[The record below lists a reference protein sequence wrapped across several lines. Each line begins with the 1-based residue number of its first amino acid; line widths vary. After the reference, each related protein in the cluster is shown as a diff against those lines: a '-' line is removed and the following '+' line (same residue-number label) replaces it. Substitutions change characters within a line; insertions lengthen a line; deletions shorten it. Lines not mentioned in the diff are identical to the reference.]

1 MNCGSRN
8 ANENFCDGVQT
19 MTDQTLLEHSE
30 RMAKQEERMNTH
42 QAKYESALDRLRAD
56 MAKRDAEAERRDVQ
70 RDAEAAKRDVQR
82 DAEMAKRDSEAERR
96 EAQRDADAAK
106 RDKDNTR
113 WQVGMWVAIVLIFGA
128 LIRWPF

>member
-1 MNCGSRN
+1 
-8 ANENFCDGVQT
+8 

-82 DAEMAKRDSEAERR
+82 DAEMAKRDAEAERRDVQRDAEMAKRDAEAERR